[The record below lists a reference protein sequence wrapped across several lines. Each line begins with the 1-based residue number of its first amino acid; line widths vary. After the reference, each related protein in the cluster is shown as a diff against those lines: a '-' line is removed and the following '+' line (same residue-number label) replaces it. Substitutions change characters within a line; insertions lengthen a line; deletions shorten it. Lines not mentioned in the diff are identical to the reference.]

1 MRPFCKVRFARQASF
16 HSIAAGM
23 ILMCGGCL
31 TSGATSRSSW
41 TDKLPGFGNKDETP
55 KAYPNPVKM
64 AATWTPDTLV
74 KPGHTP
80 TRGFGGRL
88 YFYDERTRPVP
99 VEGSLIVH
107 GFDDTGSGGPT
118 VRKFQFTP
126 EQFTRHFSESD
137 LGASYSVWIPWD
149 AVGGFQRRIS
159 LVASFQTAEGKLVQ
173 GQPATVLL
181 PGPQEGSEALAT
193 AKKYSAQYLAHRE
206 AMDRNVTSR
215 GMSTTTIA
223 RRSAP
228 RRTETQTVL
237 PELPPAAGSG
247 LQMADLVPARDV
259 SPDAPTGMRVQP
271 ASARLR

>member
-1 MRPFCKVRFARQASF
+1 MNRKCPTVPGRWRVLTTFAALTTL
-16 HSIAAGM
+16 G
-23 ILMCGGCL
+23 CVGCL
-31 TSGATSRSSW
+31 TPGAAGSSKW
-41 TDKLPGFGNKDETP
+41 TDRLPGFGRKDETP
-55 KAYPNPVKM
+55 KAYPHPVKM

-74 KPGHTP
+74 RPGHTP

-99 VEGSLIVH
+99 VEGSLTVH

-149 AVGGFQRRIS
+149 AVGGVQRRIS

-181 PGPQEGSEALAT
+181 PGPQEGSGEMVA
-193 AKKYSAQYLAHRE
+193 AKKFSPQYLAHRE
-206 AMDRNVTSR
+206 AMDRNVASR

-223 RRSAP
+223 RRTTP
-228 RRTETQTVL
+228 RRLPTETPL
-237 PELPPAAGSG
+237 PELPVATHGG
-247 LQMADLVPARDV
+247 MQMADLPPVREMP
-259 SPDAPTGMRVQP
+259 SQTGTGLRVQP
-271 ASARLR
+271 ASARLP